1 MNIYNITQELRAA
14 LDNIQIDDETGEIT
28 NWDAIDALNV
38 AFEQKAEAYAVAIK
52 EYEAMAKQVDDAAK
66 ALASRKAT
74 YMKRAASMKEHLA
87 FAMAAVGEE
96 KIETANAAISF
107 RKSTAVVVDETSL
120 PDEYWKIIEERKPDK
135 SEIGKLLKQ
144 GVSIPGAALET
155 RKNVQVK

>member
-52 EYEAMAKQVDDAAK
+52 EYEAMAKQVDEAAK

-74 YMKRAASMKEHLA
+74 YMKRAASMP
-87 FAMAAVGEE
+87 
-96 KIETANAAISF
+96 
-107 RKSTAVVVDETSL
+107 STTR
-120 PDEYWKIIEERKPDK
+120 W
-135 SEIGKLLKQ
+135 
-144 GVSIPGAALET
+144 SI
-155 RKNVQVK
+155 